1 VASSPR
7 AARTY
12 PLPRVGAARA
22 GPGAL
27 LWRLQALLELRPD
40 DLLVQLG
47 CAFPDH
53 LVALTEVVPLRYQ
66 PVVIDPSPK
75 RLAPFSSQPKLR
87 SVVMDPLRFAAYPM
101 QCDRLLVEDSL
112 LQEGRSAELAKR
124 LYGRLYPQGRLVAVG
139 AESPPPRART
149 GRICVVL
156 EDAGFEVRRDA
167 AHLGSGRIDLVLG
180 VKPATS

>member
-7 AARTY
+7 AALN

-27 LWRLQALLELRPD
+27 LWRLQALLQLRPD

-75 RLAPFSSQPKLR
+75 RLAPFSSQPRLR

-101 QCDRLLVEDSL
+101 QCDRILVEDSL
-112 LQEGRSAELAKR
+112 LQGGRSA
-124 LYGRLYPQGRLVAVG
+124 
-139 AESPPPRART
+139 
-149 GRICVVL
+149 VL

-180 VKPATS
+180 MKQATS